1 MIALMTNKE
10 RLAILAIFVSVL
22 GFAFVS
28 ALKPVMISYVVKET
42 GIHLSQDSLD
52 QKLRLKSL
60 HFKSSSDSS
69 KVVSMLSEVLGIS
82 EDEISL
88 SLSGG
93 SKPSELL
100 LNSGI
105 LLSDLSEEYS
115 FDVVGDGLIR
125 FRG

>member
-1 MIALMTNKE
+1 MTNKE

-42 GIHLSQDSLD
+42 GIHLSEDILD

-60 HFKSSSDSS
+60 HFKSNSESS
-69 KVVSMLSEVLGIS
+69 KMVSMLSEVLGVPQ
-82 EDEISL
+82 EEIEL
-88 SLSGG
+88 SLAGG

-105 LLSDLSEEYS
+105 LLSDLSNEYS
-115 FDVVGDGLIR
+115 FDIVGDGLVR
-125 FRG
+125 FRA

>member
-10 RLAILAIFVSVL
+10 RLAVLAIFVSVL

-42 GIHLSQDSLD
+42 GIHLSEDILD

-60 HFKSSSDSS
+60 HFKSNSESS
-69 KVVSMLSEVLGIS
+69 KVVSMLSEVLGIP
-82 EDEISL
+82 EEEISI
-88 SLSGG
+88 SLAGG

-105 LLSDLSEEYS
+105 LLSDLSEEYK
-115 FDVVGDGLIR
+115 FDIVGEGLIR
-125 FRG
+125 FRA

>member
-42 GIHLSQDSLD
+42 GIHLSEDILD

>member
-42 GIHLSQDSLD
+42 GIHLSEDILD

-60 HFKSSSDSS
+60 HFKSNSESS
-69 KVVSMLSEVLGIS
+69 KIVSMLSEVLGIS
-82 EDEISL
+82 TQEIAL
-88 SLSGG
+88 SLDGG
-93 SKPSELL
+93 SRPSELL
-100 LNSGI
+100 ASSGI
-105 LLSDLSEEYS
+105 LLSDLAEEYS
-115 FDVVGDGLIR
+115 FDIVGDGLVR
-125 FRG
+125 FRA

>member
-1 MIALMTNKE
+1 MIIFMTNKE

-42 GIHLSQDSLD
+42 GIHLSEDILD

-60 HFKSSSDSS
+60 HFKSNSESS
-69 KVVSMLSEVLGIS
+69 KMVSMLSEVLGVPQ
-82 EDEISL
+82 EEIEL
-88 SLSGG
+88 SLAGG

-105 LLSDLSEEYS
+105 LLSDLSNEYS
-115 FDVVGDGLIR
+115 FDIVGDGLVR
-125 FRG
+125 FRA